1 MPFELKDAANSN
13 ILYSHPLSEAG
24 FNTDDLKTELVNLN
38 LPFGDMQTRIW
49 IFNGIRMSYSESVFR
64 EQGVL
69 DWRGDMKMVT
79 MYFSLQ
85 GKLLMVNKNLNKQLE
100 LKTNQH
106 NLFYGSEAEG
116 KMKVEELKMRSFMIQ
131 FTEDAFLNITRDGND
146 TLKRFA
152 DKILKGE
159 SAALSADNL
168 NINLA
173 IQSCINAVVNC
184 KFVGALK
191 KMFLLSKAIEILV
204 LQAESY
210 DQLLGPTKVYAKTD
224 YDKERLVYAR
234 DYLMQHIEVP
244 PSLSQLAR
252 AAGINEYKLKRGF
265 KEMFGA
271 TVFNY
276 LAESRLELAKIDLLE
291 AKKSVTE
298 IAFELGYSS
307 VQHFSAAFKKKFG
320 VSPTQLKY

>member
-1 MPFELKDAANSN
+1 MPFELKDAASNN
-13 ILYSHPLSEAG
+13 ILYSHPLNEAG
-24 FNTDDLKTELVNLN
+24 FNTDELKTELVNLS

-64 EQGVL
+64 QQGTL

-79 MYFSLQ
+79 MYFSLK
-85 GKLLMVNKNLNKQLE
+85 GKLLMVDKHLNKQFE
-100 LKTNQH
+100 LNTNQH
-106 NLFYGSEAEG
+106 NLFYGSEAAG

-173 IQSCINAVVNC
+173 IQSCINAIVNC
-184 KFVGALK
+184 KFVGPLK

-210 DQLLGPTKVYAKTD
+210 DQLLSPTKIYSKTD

-265 KEMFGA
+265 KEMFGI
-271 TVFNY
+271 TVFGY
-276 LAESRLELAKIDLLE
+276 LAESRLELARIDLLE
-291 AKKSVTE
+291 ARKSVTE

-307 VQHFSAAFKKKFG
+307 VQHFSTAFKKKFG
-320 VSPTQLKY
+320 VAPSLLR

>member
-1 MPFELKDAANSN
+1 MPFELKDAASNN
-13 ILYSHPLSEAG
+13 ILHSHALNEAG
-24 FNTDDLKTELVNLN
+24 FNTDELKTELVNLN
-38 LPFGDMQTRIW
+38 LPFGDIQTRIW

-64 EQGVL
+64 EQITL

-79 MYFSLQ
+79 MYFSLK
-85 GKLLMVNKNLNKQLE
+85 GKLLMVDKYLNKQFE
-100 LKTNQH
+100 LNTNQH
-106 NLFYGSEAEG
+106 NLFYGNEAEG

-159 SAALSADNL
+159 PAALSADNL
-168 NINLA
+168 SINLA
-173 IQSCINAVVNC
+173 IQSCINAVVSC
-184 KFVGALK
+184 KFVGPLK

-210 DQLLGPTKVYAKTD
+210 NQLLSPIKIYAKTD

-234 DYLMQHIEVP
+234 DYLMQHMEVP

-271 TVFNY
+271 TVFGY

-291 AKKSVTE
+291 AHKSVTE

-307 VQHFSAAFKKKFG
+307 VQHFSTAFKKKFG
-320 VSPTQLKY
+320 VAPSQLR